1 MINMGCCK
9 ACMGHITAEVYIE
22 EQYAGGKLHVHD
34 VGISFNKLL

>member
-1 MINMGCCK
+1 MGCCK
-9 ACMGHITAEVYIE
+9 ARMGHITAEVYKYIE